1 MITVDKK
8 TMIEV
13 DKVVYEQWNMMFHA
27 YLKTYFG
34 EEAKDMAY
42 IIVDGNDF
50 YVSDG
55 EVANAMGNCMLGYG
69 FSMCP
74 FYGYRDMKEIRQ
86 VRASVKK
93 PSRNLF
99 AMMYGIYLASAKAEI
114 QTGATGYIG
123 SLKPFVSDALKFPSK
138 FDLYA
143 FVDGTRVCI
152 DGREYN
158 LEEFVDEAIR

>member
-13 DKVVYEQWNMMFHA
+13 DKMVYEQWNMMFHS
-27 YLKTYFG
+27 YLKIYFE
-34 EEAKDMAY
+34 EEAKDMEY

-74 FYGYRDMKEIRQ
+74 FYGYSEMKEIIQ
-86 VRASVKK
+86 VKASAKK
-93 PSRNLF
+93 PSQNLF
-99 AMMYGIYLASAKAEI
+99 AIMYGIYIASAKAVI
-114 QTGATGYIG
+114 QTGDTGYIG
-123 SLKPFVSDALKFPSK
+123 SMKPFVSDVLEFPSK

-143 FVDGTRVCI
+143 FFDGARVCI
-152 DGREYN
+152 DGRDYE
-158 LEEFVDEAIR
+158 LEEFVAGAIG